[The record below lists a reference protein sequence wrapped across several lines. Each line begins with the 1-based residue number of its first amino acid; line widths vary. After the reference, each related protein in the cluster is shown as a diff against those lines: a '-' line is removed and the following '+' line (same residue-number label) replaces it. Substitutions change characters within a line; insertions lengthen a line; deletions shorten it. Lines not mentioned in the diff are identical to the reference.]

1 MLFGCY
7 FVRHFLWT
15 QKVLHRGFTVP
26 ISSMIMYVFPADDAV
41 DFEAVNAFGDAAVIA
56 ACWTLMQGIATRSMS
71 EMLTE
76 YFPT

>member
-1 MLFGCY
+1 M
-7 FVRHFLWT
+7 
-15 QKVLHRGFTVP
+15 KVFAVV
-26 ISSMIMYVFPADDAV
+26 SPADDAV
-41 DFEAVNAFGDAAVIA
+41 GDAAVIA